1 MTTDP
6 QKAQLVND
14 LEQLYQRHFDMGY
27 VAFSG
32 KTIGLRSRFMRLF
45 VEAQMRSGTTKAD
58 AWEAAKECNRLA
70 HQNADAAHMLKRLGV
85 AA

>member
-6 QKAQLVND
+6 QKTQLVAD
-14 LEQLYQRHFDMGY
+14 LEQLYQRHFEMGY
-27 VAFSG
+27 TAFSG

-45 VEAQMRSGTTKAD
+45 VEAQMRSGTAKAD
-58 AWEAAKECNRLA
+58 AWKAAEECNRLA